1 MNFYN
6 IERSILIKAIYNAVA
21 ETLVKRYEK
30 NGYKVTKEHKI
41 DNYVADLFCQNE
53 NESIVIEIRGRGIRN
68 KGSIDNIIT
77 NKNKIIKKYKYKY
90 KVEYF
95 YIPEEKSIEVEDIET
110 IIFNEIFEN
119 MDSYFDELATH
130 TALDEVSNVE
140 IDKVV
145 IEKESIDIYG
155 KADIGLE
162 LQWGSDA
169 DMRNDEGVSFYKTVQ
184 IKFNL
189 ILGHDYFVKEFSYDP
204 IIEEE

>member
-77 NKNKIIKKYKYKY
+77 NKIKLL
-90 KVEYF
+90 
-95 YIPEEKSIEVEDIET
+95 KSININT
-110 IIFNEIFEN
+110 KSSTFTF
-119 MDSYFDELATH
+119 LKK
-130 TALDEVSNVE
+130 
-140 IDKVV
+140 KV
-145 IEKESIDIYG
+145 
-155 KADIGLE
+155 
-162 LQWGSDA
+162 
-169 DMRNDEGVSFYKTVQ
+169 
-184 IKFNL
+184 
-189 ILGHDYFVKEFSYDP
+189 
-204 IIEEE
+204 